1 MYAVE
6 FTSKMKRD
14 VKRMRKRGKDMS
26 KLLEILELLASGKP
40 TPAKYRDHV
49 LSGELRGIRELH
61 IEPDWLLLY
70 QIHRDVLILTAT
82 GTGTHADLFGE

>member
-6 FTSKMKRD
+6 FTTRMKRD
-14 VKRMRKRGKDMS
+14 VKRMRKHGKDMS
-26 KLLEILELLASGKP
+26 KLLKILELLASGKP

-49 LSGELRGIRELH
+49 LSGDLRVIRELH

-82 GTGTHADLFGE
+82 GTGSRADLFGE